1 MAAFSE
7 DAYEQ
12 ALIELFQSIEGKPYR
27 YEYGP
32 DIVRDYTNP
41 ILDDVLHV
49 SLQNINPALPQCAI
63 DDAIKKL
70 HQIEGS
76 SLYECNF
83 KFTQM
88 MQYGIEVQYAD
99 NKHQVKTAIVQL
111 IDFDHEDENDFLVV
125 NQYTVQELDT
135 KRPDIV
141 VFVNGL
147 PIVVIELKSPSREET
162 DASEAYLQLR
172 NYQKFI
178 PSLFIYNAFNVM
190 SDMAQTKVGTI
201 TAKEDRYMEW
211 KQPTGEVAD
220 YDVAQPPEELYPV

>member
-1 MAAFSE
+1 MKG
-7 DAYEQ
+7 Q
-12 ALIELFQSIEGKPYR
+12 YR
-27 YEYGP
+27 YVYGP
-32 DIVRDYTNP
+32 DIERDYSNP
-41 ILDDVLHV
+41 ILDEVLQA
-49 SLQNINPALPQCAI
+49 SLQCINPTLPTSAI

-88 MQYGIEVQYAD
+88 LQYGIEVQYTD
-99 NKHQVKTAIVQL
+99 NKHQVKTAIVNL
-111 IDFDHEDENDFLVV
+111 IDYEHEAENDFLVV
-125 NQYTVQELDT
+125 NQYTVQELDH
-135 KRPDIV
+135 KRPDIM

-147 PIVVIELKSPSREET
+147 PLVVIELKSPSREET
-162 DASEAYLQLR
+162 DAGEAYLQLR

-178 PSLFIYNAFNVM
+178 PSLFKYNAFNVM
-190 SDMAQTKVGTI
+190 SDMALTKIGTI

-220 YDVAQPPEELYPV
+220 YDTADCPIWNQGNTEWPQMRL

>member
-7 DAYEQ
+7 DTYEQ
-12 ALIELFQSIEGKPYR
+12 ALIELFQSFEGKQYR

-32 DIVRDYTNP
+32 DIERDYSNP
-41 ILDDVLHV
+41 ILDDVLQE
-49 SLQNINPALPQCAI
+49 SLLRINPTLPLSAI

-88 MQYGIEVQYAD
+88 LQYGIEVTFSGKERQRGYKID
-99 NKHQVKTAIVQL
+99 DTTSTLCEDLDYYGRENKRVEAQQGQITRIVRL
-111 IDFDHEDENDFLVV
+111 IDFDHPEENDFLVV
-125 NQYTVQELDT
+125 NQFTVHELDT

-147 PIVVIELKSPSREET
+147 PLVVIELK
-162 DASEAYLQLR
+162 
-172 NYQKFI
+172 
-178 PSLFIYNAFNVM
+178 
-190 SDMAQTKVGTI
+190 
-201 TAKEDRYMEW
+201 
-211 KQPTGEVAD
+211 
-220 YDVAQPPEELYPV
+220 